1 MSAVAVS
8 AIEPVPAGEGA
19 AEERA
24 GRKRRPL
31 RAVPTAASPIESDR
45 NEAQQPLPG
54 RRDAAPRPEYPVLA
68 RRRPP
73 ARVVHTEKPRPAAMR
88 PSSVRASEM
97 RGRTAAVTE
106 AAVSPRVRYARSVN
120 VSHMLIALRL
130 AFGALAAAAL
140 VVLGLGIGSLF
151 VPAPGESVVVQS
163 GDTLW
168 SIAAAVPDAPDTAT
182 AVADIK
188 AQNGLTSDAIAV
200 GQVLELPRY

>member
-8 AIEPVPAGEGA
+8 AIEA
-19 AEERA
+19 AQA
-24 GRKRRPL
+24 KTSASVNLTGRKRRPL
-31 RAVPTAASPIESDR
+31 RAVPTAASPLESDR
-45 NEAQQPLPG
+45 NEAQQAIPSRL
-54 RRDAAPRPEYPVLA
+54 DADWRSEYPTLA
-68 RRRPP
+68 RRRPTV
-73 ARVVHTEKPRPAAMR
+73 RVAQMEEAWTAAMR
-88 PSSVRASEM
+88 PSSVRASEG
-97 RGRTAAVTE
+97 RGRAAPVTAVGAN
-106 AAVSPRVRYARSVN
+106 SRVRHAHSVN
-120 VSHMLIALRL
+120 VAHMILALRL

-151 VPAPGESVVVQS
+151 VPAPGDSVVVQS

-168 SIAAAVPDAPDTAT
+168 SIAATLPDAPDTAT